1 MWVGLLMLWAC
12 GSQPVGWED
21 SGSIGVEMQPTWA
34 GVQALFSVHCDI
46 CHDGSN
52 QFELRAAIKEDL
64 EQATELLVIP
74 GDLQGS
80 VLWDALAGTT
90 LTRMMPPSGRLQGDE
105 VQHVADW
112 ILAGAEME

>member
-1 MWVGLLMLWAC
+1 MWIGILMLWAC
-12 GSQPVGWED
+12 GTQPTGRED
-21 SGSIGVEMQPTWA
+21 SGSMSVEMQPTWV
-34 GVQALFSVHCDI
+34 GVQALFEVHCDT

-52 QFELRAAIKEDL
+52 QFELRAAIEDDL
-64 EQATELLVIP
+64 EQATALWVIP
-74 GDLQGS
+74 GDLEGS

-90 LTRMMPPSGRLQGDE
+90 LTRMMPPSGRLSGGQ